1 MRGRPPKEITPQEN
15 PTKFNRTYEDEYA
28 TEVWTFD
35 LNKSPYGPISV
46 DIKYKSG
53 AEKKIKQEIKEAKQQ
68 KKIARQMKKI
78 NKQNENRTNRNR
90 VGRKNDTSKRS

>member
-1 MRGRPPKEITPQEN
+1 MRGRPPKEITPQEK

-53 AEKKIKQEIKEAKQQ
+53 AEKRIKQEIKEAKQQ

-78 NKQNENRTNRNR
+78 NK
-90 VGRKNDTSKRS
+90 KNKKK